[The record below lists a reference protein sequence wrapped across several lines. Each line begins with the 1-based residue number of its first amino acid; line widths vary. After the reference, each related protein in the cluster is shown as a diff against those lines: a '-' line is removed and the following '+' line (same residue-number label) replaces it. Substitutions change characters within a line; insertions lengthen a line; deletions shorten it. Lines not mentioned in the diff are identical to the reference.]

1 MDAQDRPDTQLPRK
15 GEAAVPGFG
24 LTSARR
30 RASIETVQKLFS
42 MFPAGPPGV
51 ALLLLRL
58 CVAALLFI
66 DQAGRLSW
74 PAPVWLAIAT
84 VLAAAALVAGFLT
97 PIFALV
103 CGLLELMALSSL
115 GQLGAPLLILGL
127 SLALAAALLGPG
139 AYSIDAL
146 MFGRRMVVLPPER

>member
-1 MDAQDRPDTQLPRK
+1 
-15 GEAAVPGFG
+15 
-24 LTSARR
+24 
-30 RASIETVQKLFS
+30 
-42 MFPAGPPGV
+42 MFPAGPPGI

-74 PAPVWLAIAT
+74 PAPVGLAIAG
-84 VLAAAALVAGFLT
+84 VLAAAAVAVGFLT

-103 CGLLELMALSSL
+103 CGLLALLISTSL
-115 GQLGAPLLILGL
+115 AQFAVPLLIFNVL
-127 SLALAAALLGPG
+127 LAIAAALLGPG

-146 MFGRRMVVLPPER
+146 MFGRRVVVLPPER

>member
-1 MDAQDRPDTQLPRK
+1 M
-15 GEAAVPGFG
+15 
-24 LTSARR
+24 
-30 RASIETVQKLFS
+30 
-42 MFPAGPPGV
+42 

-74 PAPVWLAIAT
+74 PAPLWLTIAT
-84 VLAAAALVAGFLT
+84 VLAAVALVAGFLT

-103 CGLLELMALSSL
+103 CGLLELTALSSL
-115 GQLGAPLLILGL
+115 AQLAAPLLILGL
-127 SLALAAALLGPG
+127 SLAVAAALLGPG
-139 AYSIDAL
+139 AYSVDAL